1 MRKLFFILFCL
12 MPMLG
17 VAAVD
22 VSDCEVIGHQK
33 GGMTEK
39 DCNTVESCNVDF
51 ARFPE
56 DLQICLKHAKTPEQC
71 KTYIAEQN
79 AKIEQENLVYR
90 CPLNAWRLKQ
100 RDKEKDHVVHALV
113 YTNGS
118 DIDQKAIEN
127 DASHVY
133 LFHGKTGIAGFV
145 NMRKYS
151 VIGPAGKYG
160 MNMALVDEE

>member
-1 MRKLFFILFCL
+1 MRKLFFVLFCFA
-12 MPMLG
+12 PALG
-17 VAAVD
+17 FAAVD

-90 CPLNAWRLKQ
+90 CPLNAWLVKQ
-100 RDKEKDHVVHALV
+100 RDKEKDHTVHNLV
-113 YTNGS
+113 YTNGF
-118 DIDQKAIEN
+118 DIDQKALEN

-133 LFHGKTGIAGFV
+133 LFHGNAGLMGFV
-145 NMRKYS
+145 NKKKYS
-151 VIGPAGKYG
+151 IIGPAGKYG
-160 MNMALVDEE
+160 LNMALVDEE